1 MHMQMSI
8 CRHSIW
14 FGIQLQKKKTKC
26 WNIPNRK
33 TTITSKR
40 QNKKSSFLVLTKKPV
55 QRIIH
60 YKSIWKVH
68 KRNTFILIK
77 KIVLLLLFI
86 SCYIILGPDE
96 CKRSSQRRNWLI
108 YMFTR
113 FCGQSQKKSEL
124 LWWGVLLPQI
134 RKEMI
139 ASEIFHKRTN
149 KLCVF

>member
-68 KRNTFILIK
+68 ERNTFILIK

-86 SCYIILGPDE
+86 SCLYHPRAGWVQEKFTKAKLINIHVHEILWSEPKKVNYYDE
-96 CKRSSQRRNWLI
+96 GCC
-108 YMFTR
+108 F
-113 FCGQSQKKSEL
+113 
-124 LWWGVLLPQI
+124 PQI

-139 ASEIFHKRTN
+139 ASEIYHKRTN

>member
-1 MHMQMSI
+1 MSI

-68 KRNTFILIK
+68 KRNTFIFIK
-77 KIVLLLLFI
+77 KIVWLLLFI

-113 FCGQSQKKSEL
+113 FCGQSQKKVNYYDE
-124 LWWGVLLPQI
+124 GCCFP
-134 RKEMI
+134 R
-139 ASEIFHKRTN
+139 
-149 KLCVF
+149 

>member
-55 QRIIH
+55 QRTIH

-68 KRNTFILIK
+68 NLHIDKENSLVVAFYIMLYHPRAGWVQEKFTKAKLINIHVHEILWSEPKKKWIIMMRGVASPDKEGDDCFRNF
-77 KIVLLLLFI
+77 
-86 SCYIILGPDE
+86 
-96 CKRSSQRRNWLI
+96 
-108 YMFTR
+108 
-113 FCGQSQKKSEL
+113 SQK
-124 LWWGVLLPQI
+124 
-134 RKEMI
+134 
-139 ASEIFHKRTN
+139 N
-149 KLCVF
+149 